1 MMAAPSTASSAS
13 RAALEFITV
22 NGVRI
27 AYADTGGA
35 GDPLVL
41 VHGSWGS
48 HHNWD
53 AVVPGLAQHFRVVA
67 YDRRGHS
74 DSERP
79 PGQGSFIEDV
89 HDLAGLI
96 ERLDLAPAW
105 VAGSSAGALITL
117 QFAVARPELLR
128 GIIVHE
134 PPLWSLLG
142 EGSPEAA
149 AYAAVES
156 GPLAA
161 VLGRIESGDH
171 AGAAESFVDEVALG
185 PGSWTQLPDAMRQ
198 MMAGNA
204 PTFLDEE
211 RDPGSHTVD
220 ETALARFSDPVLHT
234 TGDKSPPIFSPVSRR
249 LNALL
254 PRAVRVTY
262 TGAGHI
268 PHVTHPEQYVAQ
280 VVAFTDSVGKARR

>member
-79 PGQGSFIEDV
+79 PG
-89 HDLAGLI
+89 
-96 ERLDLAPAW
+96 
-105 VAGSSAGALITL
+105 
-117 QFAVARPELLR
+117 
-128 GIIVHE
+128 
-134 PPLWSLLG
+134 
-142 EGSPEAA
+142 
-149 AYAAVES
+149 
-156 GPLAA
+156 LAA